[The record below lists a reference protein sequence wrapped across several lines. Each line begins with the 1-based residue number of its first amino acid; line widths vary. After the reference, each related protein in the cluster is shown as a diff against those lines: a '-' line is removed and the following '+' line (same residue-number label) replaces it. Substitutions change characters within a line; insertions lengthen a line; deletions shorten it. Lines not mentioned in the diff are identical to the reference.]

1 MYTYHTLILFIDLS
15 LRAFFCSFMKIKINK
30 TLISLTQSTSHSLYS
45 LSLNVISLFYS
56 HYTVVAPGTIHTNG
70 KYNVA
75 VALHQAS
82 EPATVRISLLGP
94 QYNDSKTIELQPY
107 EVKNISFTVP
117 ILRDGN
123 YNITAEGLSGL
134 IFKNSTKL
142 NHNVFQTHVK
152 IQTDKGKYKP
162 GDAVNFR
169 VLFMDENLKPS
180 GPSAS
185 SVIWFE
191 ASIIK

>member
-1 MYTYHTLILFIDLS
+1 M
-15 LRAFFCSFMKIKINK
+15 
-30 TLISLTQSTSHSLYS
+30 
-45 LSLNVISLFYS
+45 
-56 HYTVVAPGTIHTNG
+56 
-70 KYNVA
+70 
-75 VALHQAS
+75 
-82 EPATVRISLLGP
+82 RISLLGP
-94 QYNDSKTIELQPY
+94 QYNDSKTVELQPY
-107 EVKNISFTVP
+107 EVKNIAFSVP
-117 ILRDGN
+117 LLRDGD

-162 GDAVNFR
+162 GDVVNFR

-191 ASIIK
+191 ASVIELSNV

>member
-1 MYTYHTLILFIDLS
+1 MTCRYFDSFLFFLQS
-15 LRAFFCSFMKIKINK
+15 KTNK
-30 TLISLTQSTSHSLYS
+30 TLISLTHSPYTY
-45 LSLNVISLFYS
+45 SLNVISLFYS

-75 VALHQAS
+75 VALHQAT
-82 EPATVRISLLGP
+82 EAARVRISLLGP
-94 QYNDSKTIELQPY
+94 QYNDSKTVELQPY
-107 EVKNISFTVP
+107 EVKNIAFSVP
-117 ILRDGN
+117 LLRDGD

-162 GDAVNFR
+162 GDVVNFR

-191 ASIIK
+191 ASVIESSNI